1 MFAKPHFTKIQNWI
15 GNHTL
20 FEIIKDRHRIDTIV
34 QDIDNK
40 EGNIQIEILQFVSIF
55 SLYQKLDKQR
65 QEIVPKLW
73 DQISQT
79 NIRRILRLSNSVIGI
94 FTHILRTKT

>member
-1 MFAKPHFTKIQNWI
+1 MTSNLTKIQNWL
-15 GNHTL
+15 GNKNI